1 MRKVFILSLVVFA
14 INNQVEAQCNP
25 YFNVKEGASW
35 EMTSY
40 NAKGKTQGKTKHEVI
55 SFSETSSGYESVV
68 KMTAYDKKDKES
80 FQTELGISCADQVM
94 KFDMKQF
101 MMQSSLESM
110 KSMEMEITG
119 DNLEYPSSLS
129 VGDALKSGKM
139 NIKIGGSGMPM
150 AMNMSME
157 IVNRKVEARESITT
171 PAGTFD
177 CYKISS
183 TVKTKTVMKVEAKS
197 VEWVSEGQGVVK
209 TESYNKGGKLVGYS
223 VLTKVN

>member
-1 MRKVFILSLVVFA
+1 MKKILILSLFVFT
-14 INNQVEAQCNP
+14 ISNQAKSQCNP
-25 YFNVKEGASW
+25 YFNVKEGVSW

-139 NIKIGGSGMPM
+139 NIKIGGSSMPM
-150 AMNMSME
+150 AMNMTVE

-183 TVKTKTVMKVEAKS
+183 TVKTKTVMRVEVKS

-209 TESYNKGGKLVGYS
+209 TESYNKGGKLIGYS
-223 VLTKVN
+223 LLTKLN